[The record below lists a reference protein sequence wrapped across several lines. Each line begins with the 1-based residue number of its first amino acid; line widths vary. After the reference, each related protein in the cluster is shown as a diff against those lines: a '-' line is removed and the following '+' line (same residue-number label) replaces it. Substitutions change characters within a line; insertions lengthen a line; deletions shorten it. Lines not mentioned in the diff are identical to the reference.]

1 MHMTARKQ
9 RTRRNR
15 EAASLRSRNGSEP
28 EYSEELLNGLTKK
41 LTPAE
46 RHEINRYGAYAGDD
60 ILKKLTPAEYREVV
74 LWTYVPETSEPR
86 ESGYFR
92 KQADRLYKLAD
103 ALEAICDQADHL
115 RSELEEI
122 ELLVHPGTRRRRSRN
137 NHDAA
142 F

>member
-1 MHMTARKQ
+1 MTSRRQ
-9 RTRRNR
+9 RTRSDR
-15 EAASLRSRNGSEP
+15 AATSSKVRNGSEP

-46 RHEINRYGAYAGDD
+46 RHEIQQYGAYAGDD

-74 LWTYVPETSEPR
+74 LWTYVPENSRPR

-115 RSELEEI
+115 RSELEDI
-122 ELLVHPGTRRRRSRN
+122 ELLVHPGRRRRRSREDLD
-137 NHDAA
+137 DAS
-142 F
+142 